1 MNVGAHREVCEGCNV
16 AFVSH
21 RGRQGGFRL
30 SNLFTQSSRVGTGG
44 DGGASSEMEVASSER
59 TFLPAHSAVQSDGYP
74 KAPSAHRPLRSI
86 PVEVSCVG
94 LVWGF
99 VLVVFSDLAL
109 SPLKVPQG
117 LYAEFT

>member
-1 MNVGAHREVCEGCNV
+1 MNVGAHGEVCEGCNV

-44 DGGASSEMEVASSER
+44 DGGEMASSER

-74 KAPSAHRPLRSI
+74 KALSAHWPLRNI
-86 PVEVSCVG
+86 PVKVSCVG